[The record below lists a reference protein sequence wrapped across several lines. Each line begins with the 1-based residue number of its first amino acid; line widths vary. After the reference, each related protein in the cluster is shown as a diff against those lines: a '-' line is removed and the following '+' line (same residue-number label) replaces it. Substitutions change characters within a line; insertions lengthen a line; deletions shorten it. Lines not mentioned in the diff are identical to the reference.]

1 MNTVISFKLAA
12 QLTFTTVAA
21 EVNRLTDYCRTQSL
35 THLTLDASQV
45 IDCDS
50 AGLSLFIEA
59 TRVAHR
65 YHKTCYIINLTPSV
79 AALAQFCGLE
89 KILTSTVP
97 L

>member
-1 MNTVISFKLAA
+1 MSKMMSFKLAA

-21 EVNRLTDYCRTQSL
+21 EVNRLTHYCQTQSL

-45 IDCDS
+45 INCDS

-65 YHKTCYIINLTPSV
+65 YRKTCYIINLTPAV
-79 AALAQFCGLE
+79 AALAEFCGLE

-97 L
+97 F